1 MFNGTVSVKLR
12 PLKFAIIIEPNDTQ
26 SLEKA
31 IYINSYLWGGTF
43 NPIIPTFSDENG
55 EISLIDME
63 MIEGY
68 VFNFDP
74 DYIVNLSKA
83 DLSETHLHERLISVE
98 SILDL
103 ENIEKNNNYGTSI
116 FHVLDLFCEQELKYH
131 RREPIKTVHPVFQGE
146 FQLFLSSVFGSLP
159 AQLNDNYM
167 REFVEHY
174 NVKKAPCSLE
184 NFTDYIEP
192 DILFLRRIT
201 SKFLNISRRN
211 DHHSSYIFLMDAS
224 SPVDIIDFWNLR
236 ALGLNILP
244 VPKQIIMNESSLK
257 IVKHFIEASFFPL
270 KSNPEIYHNTTI
282 QKSRKTSDEEL
293 NMFLKQI
300 NYVHQKVGYNSNY
313 IIRQWFPRLWIED
326 VLSSDDAICC
336 EIISKSERISIQGE
350 KSLELKVLRPDF
362 RNESFKPMYVNELNW
377 SIYNQTELLSEVI
390 PEGDKNLI
398 RILNNSE
405 IKKWKISRRGLSFFC
420 DYTDTIRFSIPNA
433 KDTFGYWLQ
442 LNGWETALSNSGRIA
457 EQMMR
462 HLGGPQHLSIISQEK
477 LVRLLLKISNKD
489 WITDE
494 EFRKEINIIMDR
506 NAKKYADGFI
516 NTLLK
521 TKMIKLG
528 IRTQCPVCT
537 HYNWDSLDKDNY
549 SLNCGKCL
557 SEYEMPSYNTKL
569 IKWAYKA
576 FGPFSLPNSA
586 YGVYCVLLTYRFFS
600 QILDG
605 TTTTLLSS
613 TASRDNKKIEFDLAL
628 HFKMNKF
635 DDKSRS
641 DLLFCECKTYNLF
654 EGNDIS
660 RMKELARE
668 FPEAIIVFST
678 MKSTLSDSEK
688 LLISEMIY
696 DLRCER
702 KERRLNS
709 DVLILTG
716 IELYSQFHPTFAWEN
731 LGGSYQEKAKKYK
744 WVHDI
749 KGLCTASQNIH
760 LGIESYEE
768 WLRQQ

>member
-1 MFNGTVSVKLR
+1 MINGTLSVKLR
-12 PLKFAIIIEPNDTQ
+12 PLKFAIIIEPYDTQ
-26 SLEKA
+26 SLETA
-31 IYINSYLWGGTF
+31 IYINSYLWGGTY
-43 NPIIPTFSDENG
+43 NPIIPAFSDGNG
-55 EISLIDME
+55 KISSTDME

-74 DYIVNLSKA
+74 DYIVNLSKV
-83 DLSETHLHERLISVE
+83 DLSETYLHEKLISIE
-98 SILDL
+98 SIMDL
-103 ENIEKNNNYGTSI
+103 ENIENNKNYGTSV
-116 FHVLDLFCEQELKYH
+116 FHILDVFCEQELKYQ
-131 RREPIKTVHPVFQGE
+131 RREQLQIVHPIFQGE
-146 FQLFLSSVFGSLP
+146 FELFLSSVFGSLQ
-159 AQLNDNYM
+159 AQLNDNYL
-167 REFVEHY
+167 RSFVELY

-184 NFTDYIEP
+184 NFTEYLEP

-211 DHHSSYIFLMDAS
+211 DHHCSYIFFMDAS

-244 VPKQIIMNESSLK
+244 VPKQIFINESSLE
-257 IVKHFIEASFFPL
+257 IVQHFIESSFFPL
-270 KSNPEIYHNTTI
+270 KSNSEIYHNTTI
-282 QKSRKTSDEEL
+282 QKSRQTSEEEL
-293 NMFLKQI
+293 SMFLKQI
-300 NYVHQKVGYNSNY
+300 SFLKQKEGYNHSY
-313 IIRQWFPRLWIED
+313 VIREWFPRLWIED
-326 VLSSDDAICC
+326 VLFSDDAICC
-336 EIISKSERISIQGE
+336 EITSRSERISIQGE
-350 KSLELKVLRPDF
+350 KRLEIKVLRPDF
-362 RNESFKPMYVNELNW
+362 HIDSFKPMYVNELNW
-377 SIYNQTELLSEVI
+377 SVYNQTELLSEII
-390 PEGDKNLI
+390 PEGDNKLI
-398 RILNNSE
+398 RILNNTE
-405 IKKWKISRRGLSFFC
+405 INNWKISRRGLSYFC

-433 KDTFGYWLQ
+433 KDTFGYWMQ

-477 LVRLLLKISNKD
+477 LVQLLLNISKRD

-494 EFRKEINIIMDR
+494 EFRKEINIIMDG

-537 HYNWDSLDKDNY
+537 HYNWDSLDKNNY

-569 IKWAYKA
+569 IKWAYKS

-586 YGVYCVLLTYRFFS
+586 YGVYCVLLTYRFFA

-613 TASRDNKKIEFDLAL
+613 TASKNNKKIEFDLAL

-641 DLLFCECKTYNLF
+641 DLLFCECKTHNLF
-654 EGNDIS
+654 EKNDIS
-660 RMKELARE
+660 RMRELARE
-668 FPEAIIVFST
+668 FPKAIIVFST
-678 MKSTLSDSEK
+678 MKPKLNDNEK

-696 DLRCER
+696 ELRRER

-716 IELYSQFHPTFAWEN
+716 IELYSEFHPTFAWEN
-731 LGGSYQEKAKKYK
+731 LGGAYQEKAKNYR

-749 KGLCTASQNIH
+749 KGLCAATQNIH
-760 LGIESYEE
+760 LDIESYEE
-768 WLRQQ
+768 WIRQQ